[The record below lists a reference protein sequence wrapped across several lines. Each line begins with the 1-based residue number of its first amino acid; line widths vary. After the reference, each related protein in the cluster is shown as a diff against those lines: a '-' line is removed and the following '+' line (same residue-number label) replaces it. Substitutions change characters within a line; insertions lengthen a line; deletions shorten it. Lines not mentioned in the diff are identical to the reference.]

1 MSEGGTS
8 GGGGELGRPVLLFE
22 PLDHEGEELGPG
34 VEAEIRSESADVFE
48 ESFSCSEFRAE
59 ELVLFVKDGESG
71 VKEESE
77 QVEGD
82 KKSGELI
89 FSVPEVVL

>member
-1 MSEGGTS
+1 MC
-8 GGGGELGRPVLLFE
+8 
-22 PLDHEGEELGPG
+22 PG

-48 ESFSCSEFRAE
+48 ESFSCWEFCAE
-59 ELVLFVKDGESG
+59 YFVLLVKYVKSG

-77 QVEGD
+77 QVKGD